1 MKNLYQGFFLA
12 INPMLEA
19 SMKTLFVLAS
29 VVILLF
35 LATSNKVGA
44 QKRKTTTKTNRITTT
59 AQAGKCSVVVR
70 NDLIPNRG
78 VVVVGCDSFGNTP
91 FIALADNGTTRQDY
105 IPSNGGLIVF
115 DAEMNV
121 IFKWEACSACGGF
134 FSHFAGTKKVKGHN
148 ALMVYLVNGPRNEKG
163 ITTQLTLPLYF
174 NGKNFTFA
182 GQ

>member
-1 MKNLYQGFFLA
+1 
-12 INPMLEA
+12 
-19 SMKTLFVLAS
+19 MKTLFILVS
-29 VVILLF
+29 VMVILF
-35 LATSNKVGA
+35 IATPNDVEA
-44 QKRKTTTKTNRITTT
+44 QKKATNKSNRSAST

-91 FIALADNGTTRQDY
+91 FTALNDNGTTRQDY

-134 FSHFAGTKKVKGHN
+134 FSSFVGTKKIKRHN
-148 ALMVYLVNGPRNEKG
+148 ALLVKLVNGPRRDDGKP
-163 ITTQLTLPLYF
+163 TPPLVLPLYF
-174 NGKNFTFA
+174 NGKEFKLDLYSTNNVLP
-182 GQ
+182 